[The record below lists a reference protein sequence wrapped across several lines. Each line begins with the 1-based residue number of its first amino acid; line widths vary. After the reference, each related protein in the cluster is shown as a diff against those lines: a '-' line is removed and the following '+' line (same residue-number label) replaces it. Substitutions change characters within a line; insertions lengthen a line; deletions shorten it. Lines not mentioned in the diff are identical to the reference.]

1 MGPPAIISHMRGTAA
16 ANNNSREAP
25 FFFLPLLGFRP
36 KNDRR
41 IRTQRGPLTP
51 KPLLFFWAEVRVCG
65 FLKYTK
71 VYWPVYNVLRSVYWL
86 APVGFSW
93 I

>member
-1 MGPPAIISHMRGTAA
+1 MGPPASASHMRGAA
-16 ANNNSREAP
+16 ATNNNSTEAP
-25 FFFLPLLGFRP
+25 FFFFLLPGFRG
-36 KNDRR
+36 KNGRR

-51 KPLLFFWAEVRVCG
+51 KPLPFSSAEVRVCG

-71 VYWPVYNVLRSVYWL
+71 VYWPVYNVLRGVYWL
-86 APVGFSW
+86 APVGVSW